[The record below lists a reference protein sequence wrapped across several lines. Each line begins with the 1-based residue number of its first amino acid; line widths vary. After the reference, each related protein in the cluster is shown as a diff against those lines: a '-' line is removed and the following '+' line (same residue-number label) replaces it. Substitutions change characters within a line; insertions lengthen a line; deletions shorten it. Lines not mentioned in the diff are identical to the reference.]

1 MNDISLIFG
10 HQTRHNKCFFQI
22 VVMKPFAVT
31 VLIALAATATFKWA
45 TAHDNSYEYWMTIK
59 GMHFLAMHAYTQM

>member
-1 MNDISLIFG
+1 
-10 HQTRHNKCFFQI
+10 
-22 VVMKPFAVT
+22 MKPFAVT

-45 TAHDNSYEYWMTIK
+45 TAHDNSYKYWMTIK